1 MPIPLNAGERNSH
14 RVVVR
19 KSPAADPEIQ
29 REGREPGSDE
39 AADRILASVH
49 SVHYD
54 GTKNPDGGLISSFA

>member
-1 MPIPLNAGERNSH
+1 MPIPLNAGGRNSH

-29 REGREPGSDE
+29 CEGRKLGSGEVTDG
-39 AADRILASVH
+39 ILATAH

-54 GTKNPDGGLISSFA
+54 GTKNPDGGLTSPFA